1 MTEEKRVPIPERYK
15 EAYEC
20 FAEFVKETQNPIK
33 YGLELSLQIIEELG
47 AAEAERDQAKAELAE
62 MQWKPITP
70 DSLPK
75 VGDEVMSIKHSDSTK
90 LVVCGGS
97 HDFDWWCVDM
107 RFTHYRAINPP
118 KPLTRIFWN
127 ED

>member
-47 AAEAERDQAKAELAE
+47 AAEAERDQLKAELAE

-75 VGDEVMSIKHSDSTK
+75 DGDEISDGRFRVDDAS
-90 LVVCGGS
+90 S
-97 HDFDWWCVDM
+97 HIPDWGEEKMTDVDWHLHGWT
-107 RFTHYRAINPP
+107 RYRAINPP
-118 KPLTRIFWN
+118 KP
-127 ED
+127 